1 MISRKE
7 LKQRAKTQ
15 LGGGIFTSR
24 WLTALLVCFISTMI
38 LSALNVPSAVSSGIQ
53 TAKSISENS
62 TAVTFSFSVFGF
74 IGTAA
79 FLILSGPL
87 HYGLNRMFLK
97 QARDNED
104 MVFADLFKGFYDD
117 AGGNIVLALLTSLF
131 TALWSMLF
139 VIPGIVKAYAYSQ
152 VFYIKADHPDYDW
165 KACIN
170 ESKRMMQGHKG
181 ELFVLDL
188 SFIGWYI
195 VGALCLGIGELW
207 VAPYVEA
214 AKAHFY
220 QNLLI
225 LEGARQ
231 TPDTPAEPWNGMQ
244 PEA

>member
-1 MISRKE
+1 MKGTVVQYLPKRTPE
-7 LKQRAKTQ
+7 MARNP
-15 LGGGIFTSR
+15 
-24 WLTALLVCFISTMI
+24 
-38 LSALNVPSAVSSGIQ
+38 LSALPEQ
-53 TAKSISENS
+53 
-62 TAVTFSFSVFGF
+62 FH
-74 IGTAA
+74 GTALEGFA
-79 FLILSGPL
+79 LSP
-87 HYGLNRMFLK
+87 
-97 QARDNED
+97 AIPED

-181 ELFVLDL
+181 ELFALDL
-188 SFIGWYI
+188 SFSGWYI

-231 TPDTPAEPWNGMQ
+231 TSDTPAEPWNGMQ

>member
-7 LKQRAKTQ
+7 LKQRAKAQ
-15 LGGGIFTSR
+15 LGGGIFTNR
-24 WLTALLVCFISTMI
+24 WLTALLVCFVSTLI
-38 LSALNVPSAVSSGIQ
+38 LNALNVPGAVSGAFQ

-62 TAVTFSFSVFGF
+62 GAVTFSFSVFGS
-74 IGTAA
+74 IGTVA

-87 HYGLNRMFLK
+87 NYGISRMFLK

-104 MVFADLFKGFYDD
+104 MAFGDLFKGFYDD
-117 AGGNIVLALLTSLF
+117 LGGNIVLAVLTSLF
-131 TALWSMLF
+131 AALWSLLF
-139 VIPGIVKAYAYSQ
+139 IIPGIVKAYAYSQ
-152 VFYIKADHPDYDW
+152 VFYLKADHPDYDW

-170 ESKRMMQGHKG
+170 ESKRMMRGHKG
-181 ELFVLDL
+181 ELFKLDL

-214 AKAHFY
+214 SKAHFY

-225 LEGARQ
+225 LDGARQ
-231 TPDTPAEPWNGMQ
+231 TPDIPAEPWNG
-244 PEA
+244 